1 MAAAND
7 SENQTK
13 QTTKSKD
20 FSALLGCPFIAERKQ
35 SRPEQVQVNVPLLF
49 LDQPLSKHA
58 LGVIGVRASE
68 LDNLFSSAWTQQV
81 KLKKKE
87 KIDR

>member
-20 FSALLGCPFIAERKQ
+20 FSALLGCPIIAEWKQ
-35 SRPEQVQVNVPLLF
+35 SRPERVQVNVLLLF
-49 LDQPLSKHA
+49 RDQPLSKNA

-68 LDNLFSSAWTQQV
+68 LDNLFSSACQQAQ
-81 KLKKKE
+81 LKE
-87 KIDR
+87 KEKFDR